1 MTTGKTT
8 DPQSRAGSLPARV
21 ALGTM
26 HGKERALAPAF
37 DRLSVRL
44 IVPDG
49 LNTDSFGTFS
59 AETPRAGSMED
70 AARAKIAAALAVTGL
85 PVGLASEGAYGPHP
99 AVPFMAAGIEILMW
113 RDADQ
118 GHEIIER
125 LGDDRPAYD
134 RAEVADMD
142 QAAPLLTRM
151 GFPETALIV
160 SPAGD
165 ARGPVA
171 KGLTGLSELAA
182 AIVAACKASPV
193 GKAVLQTDMRAHMN
207 PRRMSMIARLG
218 LRLANRLACRCD
230 GCGAPGWGRLGTVP
244 GLPCSWCGGPSL
256 LIAHEVHGCTACG
269 TTRPM
274 PRPDGKTM
282 ADPGECPACNP

>member
-1 MTTGKTT
+1 MTTGQTY
-8 DPQSRAGSLPARV
+8 DPQNRAGVLPARV

-49 LNTDSFGTFS
+49 LNTDRFGTFS
-59 AETPRAGSMED
+59 AEIPRAGSMED
-70 AARAKIAAALAVTGL
+70 AARAKIEAAMAATGL

-99 AVPFMAAGIEILMW
+99 AVPFMAAGLEILMW
-113 RDADQ
+113 RDAER

-134 RAEVADMD
+134 LAEVADID
-142 QAAPLLTRM
+142 QVAPVLTRM
-151 GFPETALIV
+151 GFPETAMIV
-160 SPAGD
+160 RPAGD
-165 ARGPVA
+165 PCGSVV
-171 KGLTGLSELAA
+171 KGLTGMSELAT
-182 AIVAACKASPV
+182 AIAAACKASPV
-193 GKAVLQTDMRAHMN
+193 GKAVVQTDMRAHMN
-207 PRRMSMIARLG
+207 PQRMATIAKLG
-218 LRLANRLACRCD
+218 LRLADRLACRCD
-230 GCGAPGWGRLGTVP
+230 ACGAPGWGRLRTVP
-244 GLPCSWCGGPSL
+244 GLPCDWCGGPSL

-269 TTRPM
+269 TTRPV
-274 PRPDGKTM
+274 PRPDGKTT